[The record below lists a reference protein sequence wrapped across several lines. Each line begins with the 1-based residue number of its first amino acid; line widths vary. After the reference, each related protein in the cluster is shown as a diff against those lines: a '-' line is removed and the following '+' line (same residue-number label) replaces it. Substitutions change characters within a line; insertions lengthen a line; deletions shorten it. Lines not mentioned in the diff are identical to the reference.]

1 MRSRMTPEAAET
13 IALQALVHL
22 TQSPDD
28 LGRFLASSGL
38 GPAEL
43 KARAHEPELLS
54 GVLDFLLGN
63 EALLVA
69 FCEAGSRSAKDVHMA
84 RHLLGRT

>member
-1 MRSRMTPEAAET
+1 MRAKMTPESAET

-38 GPAEL
+38 GPTEL

-54 GVLDFLLGN
+54 AVLDFMLTN
-63 EALLVA
+63 EALLVT
-69 FCEAGSRSAKDVHMA
+69 FCEADSMRAKDVHLA
-84 RHLLGRT
+84 RHLLGGS